1 MYFGELDDGDYGVLS
16 GISHIIDCTCLK
28 ITVTFQKREHLQ
40 YTNFEPVNS
49 IRVFAYAYFQRGDT
63 ELRLR
68 EGLRSKIATSNEY
81 KKGTQAGDLL
91 SNVR

>member
-1 MYFGELDDGDYGVLS
+1 MIDAIDNGHCNGHECNVQYCKVYSRPFLIFFQGDW
-16 GISHIIDCTCLK
+16 
-28 ITVTFQKREHLQ
+28 
-40 YTNFEPVNS
+40 
-49 IRVFAYAYFQRGDT
+49 